1 VERQLYRFNVLH
13 GVVTK
18 QSTTFTVLVAAETIC
33 CAVPK
38 SFSDVAL
45 SMFLVTA
52 DDRLELGR
60 GVTTTLTLAD
70 EDGAEYTSYAITVQY
85 PVYVAVALP
94 TPRYEYT

>member
-1 VERQLYRFNVLH
+1 
-13 GVVTK
+13 
-18 QSTTFTVLVAAETIC
+18 
-33 CAVPK
+33 
-38 SFSDVAL
+38 
-45 SMFLVTA
+45 MFLVTA